1 MDADQT
7 VTALAALAQDTRLA
21 IYRLLVAA
29 GPEGMVVGR
38 IGEALDVPAT
48 TLSFHLRTLTQAS
61 LIVPRQEGRFIHY
74 AANFDAMRGLIAY
87 LTENCCDGD
96 PARCGI
102 PVAEAAPRPR
112 ATIKRRA
119 SR

>member
-1 MDADQT
+1 MDAHAHI
-7 VTALAALAQDTRLA
+7 VAALAALAQDTRLA

-29 GPEGMVVGR
+29 GPDGLVVGR

-48 TLSFHLRTLTQAS
+48 TLSFHLRTLAQAG
-61 LIVPRQEGRFIHY
+61 LIVARPDGRFIHY

-102 PVAEAAPRPR
+102 AVAAPR
-112 ATIKRRA
+112 AIKRRA